1 MTRHLTHATRM
12 TRLDTRP
19 GQVRS
24 GDFLWGRPAALARAP
39 ARACTNGVRTSR
51 ETGRPERWAVILSAL
66 NVEYQAI
73 RECLGGPIGERKER
87 GTLYETGTLSGARG
101 SWQVAIAETGPG
113 SAAAGVHLER
123 AATVFSPEVA
133 LFVGVAGGFKD
144 VARGDVVVADAV
156 YDYEGGKSLLG
167 DYRSRMKTHLP
178 SHPILQRALRVA
190 GENRWQR
197 RIRPVSPQPPPAAFV
212 KPIVTGGKVVAHD
225 RSEVALL
232 IDRYASDA
240 VAVEMEGYG
249 FLEGAHLNPGM
260 GALVIRGI
268 SDLLSGKDEAS
279 DEYWQ
284 PVASR
289 HAAAFAVELL
299 DRLGASQA

>member
-1 MTRHLTHATRM
+1 M
-12 TRLDTRP
+12 
-19 GQVRS
+19 
-24 GDFLWGRPAALARAP
+24 
-39 ARACTNGVRTSR
+39 
-51 ETGRPERWAVILSAL
+51 ILSAL

-167 DYRSRMKTHLP
+167 EYRPRMKTHLP

-225 RSEVALL
+225 QSEVALL